1 MLRLLQACETS
12 PLSDRLTTLA
22 EDLLAGHVTRAAM
35 SALAE
40 HGRDR
45 GGSLATLAARAV
57 AGLADPETVVGSLV
71 SLVEDLLVSYQQVR
85 R

>member
-1 MLRLLQACETS
+1 MDCETS
-12 PLSDRLTTLA
+12 PLGDRLTTLA
-22 EDLLAGHVTRAAM
+22 GDSLAGGVTRIAM

-45 GGSLATLAARAV
+45 GGPLAMLAARAV
-57 AGLADPETVVGSLV
+57 AGLAHPETVVGSLV
-71 SLVEDLLVSYQQVR
+71 SLVDDLLVSYQQVR